1 MGVSSVT
8 ALRYSGLYF
17 RIESFANMSSETKK
31 SGETSQP
38 LAAEPGKPQP
48 IALFLLLGD
57 MRALGS
63 DAVPGLSPC
72 WDHII
77 HIVQSRDIPLDPKDV
92 RASSF
97 NLMIIS

>member
-1 MGVSSVT
+1 MT
-8 ALRYSGLYF
+8 
-17 RIESFANMSSETKK
+17 SETKK
-31 SGETSQP
+31 PGETSQP
-38 LAAEPGKPQP
+38 LAAESEKPQP

-57 MRALGS
+57 MRVLGS

-92 RASSF
+92 RASSL
-97 NLMIIS
+97 NPMIIS